1 MIFYQICL
9 AIVLLGS
16 VSCCESVN
24 GKTIGILC
32 WLILS
37 VVPLIIKYNES
48 SRKKLTQKDIY
59 KINQQRKYQEKY
71 YNEFG
76 ELP

>member
-9 AIVLLGS
+9 AAILLGS
-16 VSCCESVN
+16 VSYCESVN

-37 VVPLIIKYNES
+37 VVPLIYKYN
-48 SRKKLTQKDIY
+48 RKRGKVNLY
-59 KINQQRKYQEKY
+59 KINQQRIYQEKY